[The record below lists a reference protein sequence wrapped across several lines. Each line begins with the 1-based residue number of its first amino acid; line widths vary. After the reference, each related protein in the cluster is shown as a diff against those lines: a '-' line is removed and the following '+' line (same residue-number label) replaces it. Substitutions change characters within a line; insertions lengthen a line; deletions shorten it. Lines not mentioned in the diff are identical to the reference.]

1 MADAPASPHAPVRE
15 DWLAQVQE
23 PILEPELPII
33 DAHHHL
39 WDRPG
44 QRYLLPEYLADTQG
58 GHRLLAS
65 VYVQCR
71 SMYSADRAA
80 PFDAVGEVEFAA
92 GIAAQSASGLY
103 GESRLCA
110 AIVAGADLRQGAGI
124 IPVLEEMQA
133 RSGGRLRGIRNAT
146 AWHPDP
152 RLVSNPRP
160 PPAGILMDERFHA
173 GVACLARHEL
183 SLDIWAYHTQL
194 DEVLAL
200 ARKFPDQLIV
210 LDHCGGPLGAGPY
223 AHQRQAV
230 FQSWSLAIRELA
242 SCSNLRLKLGG
253 LGMKVGGFAF
263 DERATPPTSAELAE
277 LWRPYVLTCV
287 EAFGAE
293 RCLFESNF
301 PVDKGMFAYEVLWNA
316 FKRLTQGW
324 RRTDRDALF
333 SGTAMDTYRLSLT
346 SWPAVVSARS

>member
-1 MADAPASPHAPVRE
+1 MADVPASPHAPVRE
-15 DWLAQVQE
+15 AWLAQVQE
-23 PILEPELPII
+23 PALEPDLPII

-44 QRYLLPEYLADTQG
+44 QRYLLPEYQADTSS
-58 GHRLLAS
+58 GHRILAS

-80 PFDAVGEVEFAA
+80 PFDAIGEVEFAA
-92 GIAAQSASGLY
+92 GIAAQSASGLH

-110 AIVAGADLRQGAGI
+110 AIVAGADLCQGERI
-124 IPVLEEMQA
+124 VPVLEEMQA

-146 AWHPDP
+146 AWHGDP

-160 PPAGILMDERFHA
+160 PPAGILMDERFHE
-173 GVACLARHEL
+173 GVTCLARYGL

-200 ARKFPDQLIV
+200 ARRFPDQPIV
-210 LDHCGGPLGAGPY
+210 LDHFGGPLGAGPY
-223 AHQRQAV
+223 AYQRQEV
-230 FQSWSLAIRELA
+230 FQTWSRTIRELA
-242 SCSNLRLKLGG
+242 TCSNLRLKLGG

-263 DERATPPTSAELAE
+263 DQSPLPPTSVELAE
-277 LWRPYVLTCV
+277 RWRPYVLTCV

-301 PVDKGMFAYEVLWNA
+301 PVDKGMFSYAVLWNA
-316 FKRLTQGW
+316 FKRLTQDW
-324 RRTDRDALF
+324 HTADREALF
-333 SGTAMDTYRLSLT
+333 SGTAMDTYRLSLN
-346 SWPAVVSARS
+346 S

>member
-1 MADAPASPHAPVRE
+1 MAEAPASPHAPVRE
-15 DWLAQVQE
+15 AWLAQVQE

-44 QRYLLPEYLADTQG
+44 QRYLLPEYLADTG
-58 GHRLLAS
+58 SGHRILAS

-110 AIVAGADLRQGAGI
+110 AIVAGADLRQGEGI
-124 IPVLEEMQA
+124 VPVLEEMQA

-146 AWHPDP
+146 AWHGDP

-160 PPAGILMDERFHA
+160 PPAKVLTDERFHE
-173 GVACLARHEL
+173 GVACLARHDL

-200 ARKFPDQLIV
+200 ARRFPDQLIV
-210 LDHCGGPLGAGPY
+210 LDHFGGPLGAGPY
-223 AHQRQAV
+223 EHQRQEV
-230 FQSWSLAIRELA
+230 FQTWSLAIRELA
-242 SCSNLRLKLGG
+242 RCSNLRLKLGG

-263 DERATPPTSAELAE
+263 DERATPPSSAELAD

-301 PVDKGMFAYEVLWNA
+301 PVDKGMFSYGVLWNA

-324 RRTDRDALF
+324 DKDDRVALF
-333 SGTAMDTYRLSLT
+333 SGTAKDTYRLS
-346 SWPAVVSARS
+346 SNSRSAVVTARS